1 MTYFFFMPKKHTL
14 ENFIKEA
21 VEIHG
26 DKYDY
31 SKTDYTNAK
40 AKVRII
46 CPIHGEFW
54 QTPDKHINCRQ
65 GCPYCGGKKKPTT
78 EEYLQKVNKVHNG
91 KYDYSETVYQNKNSK
106 ICIICHQKDENGI
119 EHGKFYQIAHNHL
132 NGNGCPKCAGKY
144 RYTTDEIIEK
154 FRIVHNNIYDYS
166 KVKYHNTKTKVCI
179 ICPEHG
185 EFWQAPYH
193 HLNGNGCPH
202 CKESLF
208 EKRVAQFFKENGI
221 QYMEHANCI
230 LFPWLHKQHL
240 DFYLPKYNIAIECQ
254 GEQHYFPVDFAGKGE
269 EWAINKFKQIQKLD
283 EEKLKLCNENG
294 VKLLYIKFDDDIEV
308 IIKNILKI

>member
-1 MTYFFFMPKKHTL
+1 MTYFFMPKKHTL

-54 QTPDKHINCRQ
+54 Q
-65 GCPYCGGKKKPTT
+65 
-78 EEYLQKVNKVHNG
+78 
-91 KYDYSETVYQNKNSK
+91 
-106 ICIICHQKDENGI
+106 
-119 EHGKFYQIAHNHL
+119 
-132 NGNGCPKCAGKY
+132 
-144 RYTTDEIIEK
+144 
-154 FRIVHNNIYDYS
+154 
-166 KVKYHNTKTKVCI
+166 
-179 ICPEHG
+179 
-185 EFWQAPYH
+185 APYH

-208 EKRVAQFFKENGI
+208 EKRVAQFFKENRI
-221 QYMEHANCI
+221 QYMEHANCV